1 MDLNKENMSRI
12 RHLILFTVV
21 VAVLG
26 VNYQKL
32 LILFGDVVGL
42 VSPFIL
48 GGALAFML
56 NVPMR
61 GIEKHVAPGKQKGW
75 KRPVSLVLTL
85 VAVVGVLLVVVFV
98 VTPELIRTLMSLT
111 ESVPAFFDNAGKQLE
126 EFFAVYP
133 DVVAMIQSFEVDW
146 EKTVRDIM
154 GFLTSGAGT
163 MLASTLNAAASIASG
178 VMNFFVGFVF
188 AVYILLQ
195 KETLSRQMKKLLRA
209 FLSEKDYEKAVQVA
223 ALTEKT
229 FSNFLAG
236 QCLEAVILG
245 TMFFVTLTILRMP
258 YALLIGVLI
267 AFTALIP
274 MFGAFIGCAVGAFL
288 ILMVNPVQ
296 ALIFV
301 AVFLVLQQIEG
312 NFIYPHVVGNS
323 VGLPSIWV
331 LVAVT
336 VGGNAMGV
344 VGMLVFIPLCSV
356 LYALLRETVN
366 NRLGAKQ
373 RKQSPKSKKNNTQ
386 GSNV

>member
-1 MDLNKENMSRI
+1 MELNKETMQRI
-12 RHLILFTVV
+12 RHLILF
-21 VAVLG
+21 AVTAVILG

-32 LILFGDVVGL
+32 LVLLGDMVGL
-42 VSPFIL
+42 ISPFIL
-48 GGALAFML
+48 GGTIAFVL

-61 GIEKHVAPGKQKGW
+61 SIEKQLTSKSIQRW
-75 KRPVSLVLTL
+75 KRPVSLALTL
-85 VAVVGVLLVVVFV
+85 LAVIGVLILVVFV
-98 VTPELIRTLMSLT
+98 VAPELIRTLVSLT
-111 ESVPAFFDNAGKQLE
+111 ESVPAFLERSGKQLE

-133 DVVAMIQSFEVDW
+133 DVVAVIRSFEVDW
-146 EKTVRDIM
+146 EQIIKNIA
-154 GFLTSGAGT
+154 GFLTNGAGT

-178 VMNFFVGFVF
+178 VVNFLVGFVF

-195 KETLSRQMKKLLRA
+195 KETLGRQAGKLLQA
-209 FLSEKDYEKAVQVA
+209 FLSEKHYKKVVSVTV
-223 ALTEKT
+223 LTERI
-229 FSNFLAG
+229 FSNFLTG

-245 TMFFVTLTILRMP
+245 GMFFVALLILRMP
-258 YALLIGVLI
+258 YALLISVLI

-274 MFGAFIGCAVGAFL
+274 MFGAFIGCGVGVFL
-288 ILMVNPVQ
+288 ILMVNPMQ

-312 NFIYPHVVGNS
+312 NFIYPHVVGSS

-356 LYALLRETVN
+356 LYALLREAVDH
-366 NRLGAKQ
+366 RLR
-373 RKQSPKSKKNNTQ
+373 RKNLTSMVETAEISD
-386 GSNV
+386 GSDK